1 MSDRG
6 VLFNV
11 FEKTGAKPIFFDG
24 ITAEEAKYI
33 ALRSQMTLSQMNAA
47 DAKTAEA
54 ILPFSGLKKITFILL
69 FQIHQTN
76 PDAPH
81 CVCFLSYILPQNQQ
95 VFLYS
100 KVPFLKL
107 KAESIIKDIQSEYV
121 HGSGS
126 FPNSLIAKI
135 KEWQVTDKETT
146 AQIEIIEKKVTLS
159 ERKEGGSIEFFMSQ
173 VKKNEDRAI
182 GALFRNKTVFVTGSE
197 VLVDLIVHSLDL
209 FVPYATLR
217 KISFTRS
224 LVDPSV
230 ADIIGISKDLVKH
243 YSKEVIID
251 VDKKQVK
258 NGQSCAYS
266 KKLIKEIRKDI
277 DRAST
282 IIKESTDKLLN
293 VVGELVEVFSLP
305 EEERNAQI
313 EKVRKKYDPSLV
325 EVAAEIGAQRNPLI
339 REILLESVSN
349 RFVDWIDGL

>member
-1 MSDRG
+1 MKNRA

-11 FEKTGAKPIFFDG
+11 FEKTGARPIFWDG

-47 DAKTAEA
+47 DAETAEA
-54 ILPFSGLKKITFILL
+54 ILPFSGLSKIAFILL
-69 FQIHQTN
+69 FQIHQAN
-76 PDAPH
+76 PNEPR
-81 CVCFLSYILPQNQQ
+81 CVCFLSYILPQDQQ

-121 HGSGS
+121 HGSEN
-126 FPNSLIAKI
+126 FPTALINRI

-146 AQIEIIEKKVTLS
+146 TQIEIIEKKVTLS
-159 ERKEGGSIEFFMSQ
+159 ERKEGGSIEFFLSQ
-173 VKKNEDRAI
+173 VKKNEEKAI
-182 GALFRNKTVFVTGSE
+182 GALFRNIPVFVTGSE

-217 KISFTRS
+217 KITFTRS

-243 YSKEVIID
+243 YSNEVIID

-258 NGQSCAYS
+258 NGQSCPYS
-266 KKLIKEIRKDI
+266 KKLIKEVRKDP
-277 DRAST
+277 DNASI

-293 VVGELVEVFSLP
+293 VVGELVEVFTLP
-305 EEERNAQI
+305 EEERDAQI
-313 EKVRKKYDPSLV
+313 EKIRKKHDPALV
-325 EVAAEIGAQRNPLI
+325 AVAAEIGAQRNPLI
-339 REILLESVSN
+339 REVLLESVSN